1 MNDIIR
7 KGVILAAGSGKRLGY
22 LSNLL
27 PKTLFPV
34 YDRPIFHHI
43 IDQMEKLKIKEVY
56 VIVNI
61 HKKKI
66 KEYYKNIKNALKARI
81 HFIEQKN
88 LNGTANAILLTER
101 YIKNEPFLVF
111 LGDEFVVTDSLK
123 PMVNLFFKTNSIVT
137 EAVIKESNKEILKQ
151 TCSACL
157 EEDGRI
163 SEIIEKPE
171 KPPYNIRGCGIYLFK
186 PEVFN
191 FIRETK
197 INPVRNVKDITDTIN
212 DISKVKK
219 AYGYLINGYQI
230 NINNSDELLKANNII
245 KKFKNKL

>member
-1 MNDIIR
+1 MDDIIR
-7 KGVILAAGSGKRLGY
+7 KGVILAAGSGIRLGY

-43 IDQMEKLKIKEVY
+43 IDQMEKLKIDEVY

-61 HKKKI
+61 HKDKI
-66 KEYYKNIKNALKARI
+66 FEYYKNIKLYLNLKI

-88 LNGTANAILLTER
+88 LNGTANAILLTEK

-111 LGDEFVVTDSLK
+111 LGDEFIITDSLK

-137 EAVIKESNKEILKQ
+137 EAAIEENNKETLRQ

-163 SEIIEKPE
+163 SEIIEKPDE
-171 KPPYNIRGCGIYLFK
+171 PPYNIRGCGIYLFK

-197 INPVRNVKDITDTIN
+197 INLVRNEKDITDTIN
-212 DISKVKK
+212 NIAKVKK

-230 NINNSDELLKANNII
+230 NINNSDELLKANNLI
-245 KKFKNKL
+245 KKFKNKS